1 MVYLCTSRGCSDRNE
16 HLEIA
21 SHAFEINV
29 VWIGTHNSPRYD
41 HFVVQSVLFLI
52 DLAIIMPII
61 VYLLCL

>member
-41 HFVVQSVLFLI
+41 HFVVLTYKVFSFSLI
-52 DLAIIMPII
+52 ML
-61 VYLLCL
+61 